1 MVSPT
6 AGQIFTSW
14 TTRQVQNKQQKSLIL
29 KEATKEEGHR
39 TKQKQRKSTG
49 RNLMMGKSG
58 ENRLQHHLQAGGTHD
73 VSSSAAWILCPRL
86 RFPRTKSYRD
96 LAAHMTRVQA

>member
-14 TTRQVQNKQQKSLIL
+14 TTREVQNKQQKSLIL

-58 ENRLQHHLQAGGTHD
+58 GNRLQHHLQAGGTHD
-73 VSSSAAWILCPRL
+73 VSSSAAWILCPCRA
-86 RFPRTKSYRD
+86 P
-96 LAAHMTRVQA
+96 A